1 MMSSDMITG
10 TARFRGPDPRSLTV
24 ESFAV
29 IDHKAGSSTIA
40 TWVVARLEPLV
51 VRNTNAVVVDM
62 DTESDGLAK
71 VRLLTRLRIVVLTD
85 GSTPEGLPLDFAPL
99 SIADIGLLIAE
110 TSRLQELIGDAVEA
124 YAWRPSPKTGSL
136 PTSRRN
142 IVPPRFPAGPTTVEL
157 RPHEDSPVG
166 RALATAN
173 LLSAAWS
180 TWLETEDERRR
191 RCATTDGVTWMLPDD
206 ARETSIR
213 ALPPALA
220 ERAHIEP

>member
-1 MMSSDMITG
+1 
-10 TARFRGPDPRSLTV
+10 V

-29 IDHKAGSSTIA
+29 IDNKAGSSTIA

-62 DTESDGLAK
+62 DTESDALAK
-71 VRLLTRLRIVVLTD
+71 VRLLTRSRIVVLTD
-85 GSTPEGLPLDFAPL
+85 RSIPEGLPLDFAPL
-99 SIADIGLLIAE
+99 SIEDIGLLIAE
-110 TSRLQELIGDAVEA
+110 TARLQELIGDAVEA
-124 YAWRPSPKTGSL
+124 YAWRPSLKTGSL

-191 RCATTDGVTWMLPDD
+191 RCAITDGIIWMLPDD
-206 ARETSIR
+206 VREACTR

>member
-1 MMSSDMITG
+1 M
-10 TARFRGPDPRSLTV
+10 

-29 IDHKAGSSTIA
+29 IDNMADSSTIA

-51 VRNTNAVVVDM
+51 VRNTNAVVVDIH
-62 DTESDGLAK
+62 TERDALAK
-71 VRLLTRLRIVVLTD
+71 VRMLTRSRVVVLTD
-85 GSTPEGLPLDFAPL
+85 GSTPEGLPLDSAPL
-99 SIADIGLLIAE
+99 SIEDISELIAE
-110 TSRLQELIGDAVEA
+110 TARLQELIGDAVEA
-124 YAWRPSPKTGSL
+124 YAWRPSLKTGAL
-136 PTSRRN
+136 PTSRRTM
-142 IVPPRFPAGPTTVEL
+142 VPPRFPTGPTTVEL

-191 RCATTDGVTWMLPDD
+191 RCAITDGNIWMLPDD
-206 ARETSIR
+206 VREPCIR
-213 ALPPALA
+213 ALPPAIA